1 MRDSNYKSITNNRA
15 AVTITTSL
23 YDRRA
28 LDVTSDKPLVNS
40 LNHLTYLVLS
50 SAKVRETLAVDGG
63 IERLIEILR
72 ECHNLTFNLADNI
85 FNSER
90 KLLTAWKWTLTFQCL
105 VLIGTRGTEKV
116 RQRVVKAGMLPIIA
130 TVLDNYLTIH
140 ERSFVFANGQY
151 QPYQPQQQPYQPQQ
165 QPYQP
170 QQQPY
175 QPQQQPYQPQQQP
188 YQPQQ
193 QPPQSQPPQPQ
204 SQPQQ
209 PQHQY
214 QQSPLPH
221 PQHRVHMLDQ
231 ALGRAEA
238 PASPARVTE
247 RVVPQDAPST
257 LVPLMPPAGQ
267 RPPFAQGQR
276 VQHAPLPQQPQRQP
290 QGTFEPFVPHISIPE
305 LDPSI
310 NASAA
315 HSVYPADAT
324 SVYRVPGGAGLQP
337 SASFC
342 ATQAQNL
349 TSDDYENLSV
359 EQLFRLTK
367 MSTEPHLDSRG
378 EGTHDPNSISNDIR
392 RRYFIINII
401 QKLRKEKEND
411 ALECSYYNECD
422 YDMDCDLEFL
432 TDMYLQEE
440 QRSPLSNYVD
450 PKIAPRNFTDT
461 GVVIPRDDDIVWS
474 LQLLAYI
481 SKYPYLKDML
491 QNTHLVIDMS
501 IRDKQ
506 VKLYLEKQ
514 LKTRLKKTFL
524 IDSRPKAKPKSRKHI
539 KVDHNDH
546 KEDTCV
552 ERFRLSASNSP
563 QMMNDM
569 SDLAEEQ
576 FVLNGFVKH
585 ADIVGAR
592 DDEVGEASADNADD
606 TITAAKPLNSY
617 EDEDLDEQS
626 SDSLLLA
633 GDEDD
638 IVVPPTLI
646 SDGPK
651 CDLPSSTDLNET
663 VLQKLHSDV
672 IRAELLPNDLERKLA
687 LLQVSEVIGRT
698 IEAEKK
704 QLSEAIIM
712 KRVEKS
718 DYLSKRWD
726 YDSYDN
732 FDIDNDNPDEGTDF
746 DDSLVEYKRANL
758 FPMVEKFTF
767 LAGTDMYYWAGV
779 IMRNSCRRNEAKG
792 GVRQCGNIDCGKW
805 ERYPREFLKCRK
817 CKRTKYCSRECQ
829 MRAWQCHRNWCIPS
843 SSSSGGTAASGA
855 STSSATTVVLAQE
868 PPRVVV
874 AARPPSQ

>member
-50 SAKVRETLAVDGG
+50 SAKVRETLAMDGG

-140 ERSFVFANGQY
+140 ERSFVFANGQH
-151 QPYQPQQQPYQPQQ
+151 QP
-165 QPYQP
+165 
-170 QQQPY
+170 
-175 QPQQQPYQPQQQP
+175 
-188 YQPQQ
+188 Q
-193 QPPQSQPPQPQ
+193 QPPQQSQPQ
-204 SQPQQ
+204 SQP

-221 PQHRVHMLDQ
+221 PQHRLQMLDQ
-231 ALGRAEA
+231 APGRAEA
-238 PASPARVTE
+238 PASPARFTE
-247 RVVPQDAPST
+247 RVAPQDAPS
-257 LVPLMPPAGQ
+257 PLGPPISHMPLAGQ
-267 RPPFAQGQR
+267 RAPLAQGQR
-276 VQHAPLPQQPQRQP
+276 HALLPQQPQRQP
-290 QGTFEPFVPHISIPE
+290 QGTFEPFIPHMSIPE
-305 LDPSI
+305 LDPSHP
-310 NASAA
+310 ASAA
-315 HSVYPADAT
+315 HTIYPADTT
-324 SVYRVPGGAGLQP
+324 SEYRVGGGASLQP
-337 SASFC
+337 PASFC

-359 EQLFRLTK
+359 DQLFKLTK
-367 MSTEPHLDSRG
+367 MSIEPHLDSQG
-378 EGTHDPNSISNDIR
+378 ECTQDPNSISNDIR

-411 ALECSYYNECD
+411 LLECSYYNECD

-546 KEDTCV
+546 KEETCV

-569 SDLAEEQ
+569 SDLAEEE
-576 FVLNGFVKH
+576 FVLNGFEKH

-592 DDEVGEASADNADD
+592 DDEVGESSADIADD

-617 EDEDLDEQS
+617 EEDLDEQS

-638 IVVPPTLI
+638 IGVPPTLI
-646 SDGPK
+646 SDGPD
-651 CDLPSSTDLNET
+651 CCLPSFTELNET
-663 VLQKLHSDV
+663 ALQKLHSDV
-672 IRAELLPNDLERKLA
+672 IRAELLPNDLERRLA

-704 QLSEAIIM
+704 QLSEAIIL

-732 FDIDNDNPDEGTDF
+732 FDIDNDNSDEGTDF

-843 SSSSGGTAASGA
+843 TSSSGGTAASGA
-855 STSSATTVVLAQE
+855 SNSSVTTVVLAQE
-868 PPRVVV
+868 PPHVVV
-874 AARPPSQ
+874 AARPPSH